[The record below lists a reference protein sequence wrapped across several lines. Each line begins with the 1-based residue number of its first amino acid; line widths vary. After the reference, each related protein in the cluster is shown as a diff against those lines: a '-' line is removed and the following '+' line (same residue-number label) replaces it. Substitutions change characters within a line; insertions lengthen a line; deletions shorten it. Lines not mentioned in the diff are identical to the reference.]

1 MSRLISP
8 PSPSPR
14 GALALGLLALL
25 CACGPATKAPQK
37 VMALIPDEAGAFQT
51 TQIELTTITD
61 ITALK
66 GDVVTMV
73 GSTRVILDANDP
85 VQMLNGGIAMQT
97 DAQRYE
103 TIVKDKGSDV
113 RAHYVDKSGVLW
125 PDDFHTWN
133 MVTTYY
139 NFERSYLYFNDIY
152 DGIDPKELR
161 PLRVHYWSEVQ
172 LNSPPVTDNMLY
184 LSFIKSFV
192 VTPFQSEQMIPLSMN
207 IGVVGHETAHR
218 VFNFK
223 ALSDEGIHPALG
235 TWSLEAFNLLK
246 SLDEGL
252 ADFHGFSVTCGE
264 AAGCRPNFL
273 AISLADSRTVGFRNV
288 GRQDACMDEPLRTA
302 FQNFTQAQWIAA
314 PELYKVGNLI
324 AASLYQA
331 GNKIGKL
338 EILQKAL
345 IKAYDDESPTTPGL
359 RQLITK
365 NLNTPR
371 NFTPEAVVDV
381 IAAHVTDPE
390 LKKQVCQEFSTRM
403 QLRCG
408 AWPCTLDGLPAMQN
422 CPATA
427 RRDAAICRTL
437 PQP

>member
-1 MSRLISP
+1 MFHLRS
-8 PSPSPR
+8 
-14 GALALGLLALL
+14 LGLLVLL
-25 CACGPATKAPQK
+25 AACGPNPKAPVK

-51 TQIELTTITD
+51 TQIELTTVTD
-61 ITALK
+61 IVTLK
-66 GDVVTMV
+66 GSVVNFV
-73 GSTRVILDANDP
+73 GDTRVVLDADDP
-85 VQMLNGGIAMQT
+85 VQQLNGGISMMN
-97 DAQRYE
+97 DDQRYE
-103 TIVKDKGSDV
+103 VIVKSKGSDV
-113 RAHYVDKSGVLW
+113 RGHYVDRSGVLW

-133 MVTTYY
+133 MVSTYY
-139 NFERSYLYFNDIY
+139 NFERSYAYFNEIY
-152 DGIDPKELR
+152 DGKDPKELR
-161 PLRVHYWSEVQ
+161 PLRVFYWSDVE
-172 LNSPPVTDNMLY
+172 LNTSTPMTDNILF

-192 VTPFQSEQMIPLSMN
+192 VAPFKKEQLIPLSMN

-223 ALSDEGIHPALG
+223 ALSDEGIAPALG
-235 TWSLEAFNLLK
+235 VWTLEAFNLLK

-264 AAGCRPNFL
+264 PAGCRPNFL
-273 AISLADSRTVGFRNV
+273 AISLSDSRTVGFRNV
-288 GRQDACMDEPLRTA
+288 GRADACMDEPLRTA
-302 FQNFTQAQWIAA
+302 FLNFNQQQWIQA

-338 EILQKAL
+338 RILQKSL
-345 IKAYDDESPTTPGL
+345 INAYDDESPTTPGL

-365 NLNTPR
+365 NLNTPK
-371 NFTPEAVVDV
+371 NFTPEAVVDI

-408 AWPCTLDGLPAMQN
+408 AWPCVVDGLPSMPN

-427 RRDAAICRTL
+427 RSDSAICPL
-437 PQP
+437 LAQP

>member
-1 MSRLISP
+1 MFHLRS
-8 PSPSPR
+8 
-14 GALALGLLALL
+14 LGLLVLL
-25 CACGPATKAPQK
+25 AACGPNSKAPVK

-51 TQIELTTITD
+51 TQIELTTVTD
-61 ITALK
+61 IVTLK
-66 GDVVTMV
+66 GSVVNFV
-73 GSTRVILDANDP
+73 GDTRVVLDADDP
-85 VQMLNGGIAMQT
+85 VQQLNGGISMMS
-97 DAQRYE
+97 DDQRYE
-103 TIVKDKGSDV
+103 VIVKSKGTDV
-113 RAHYVDKSGVLW
+113 RAHYVDRSGVLW

-133 MVTTYY
+133 MVSTYY
-139 NFERSYLYFNDIY
+139 NFEKSYAYFNAIY
-152 DGIDPKELR
+152 DGKDPKELR
-161 PLRVHYWSEVQ
+161 PMRVFYWSDVE
-172 LNSPPVTDNMLY
+172 LNTSTPMADNILF

-192 VTPFQSEQMIPLSMN
+192 VAPFKKEQLIPLSMN

-223 ALSDEGIHPALG
+223 ALSDEGIAPALG
-235 TWSLEAFNLLK
+235 VWTLEAFNLLK

-264 AAGCRPNFL
+264 PAGCRPNFL
-273 AISLADSRTVGFRNV
+273 AISLSDSRTVGFRNV
-288 GRQDACMDEPLRTA
+288 GRADACMDEPLRTA
-302 FQNFTQAQWIAA
+302 FLNFNQQQWIQA

-338 EILQKAL
+338 QILQKSL
-345 IKAYDDESPTTPGL
+345 INAYDDESPTTPGL

-371 NFTPEAVVDV
+371 NFTPEAVVDI

-408 AWPCTLDGLPAMQN
+408 SWPCLVDGIPSMPN
-422 CPATA
+422 CPSTA
-427 RRDAAICRTL
+427 RRDSAICPLL